1 MAHLQDA
8 QRTAALEAFGLTG
21 VFAGGRA
28 DALVARRDDL
38 TLPPP
43 TAAEIAAAPQKPGLR
58 ENWLARRGFARRA
71 LARRLTCAVEDVAL
85 GAEPGGAPKILAPAC
100 NLHLSLSSRENLF
113 AVAFAERPVGV
124 DIEPV
129 GAPFAHPLNVMHPAE
144 REALAAAG
152 DGAHELF
159 LKLWTAK
166 EAYLKALKTGFGRE
180 PSEIEIRIAPER
192 ESSSALHARGRDVA
206 IVDRGVEI
214 PLASAFVQTVGYVD
228 RRLALALIALA

>member
-8 QRTAALEAFGLTG
+8 QPAAALEAFTLSSIF
-21 VFAGGRA
+21 VGGRA
-28 DALVARRDDL
+28 EALVARRDDL

-43 TAAEIAAAPQKPGLR
+43 TLAEIAAAPQKPVLR

-71 LARRLTCAVEDVAL
+71 LARRLKCAVEDVAL

-100 NLHLSLSSRENLF
+100 NLHLSLSSREDLF
-113 AVAFAERPVGV
+113 AVAFAEKPVGV

-129 GAPFAHPLNVMHPAE
+129 GARFEHPLNVMHPAE
-144 REALAAAG
+144 RERLATEG

-180 PSEIEIRIAPER
+180 PSEIEIRVASPT
-192 ESSSALHARGRDVA
+192 ESSGALHVRGPDVE
-206 IVDRGVEI
+206 IVDRGARI
-214 PLASAFVQTVGYVD
+214 PLASAFAQILGYRD
-228 RRLALALIALA
+228 RRLALALIVLA